1 MIEIIIDGKDLHTKQ
16 QAHEFFSAQEGFPAK
31 YGKNLGALFD
41 VLTSMPEVKV
51 TVKGPQSIVDNLGEY
66 GKKLLLVIKDACDRN
81 PGIILEAIEDEED
94 NSADYTENRK
104 NECGSDKDS

>member
-1 MIEIIIDGKDLHTKQ
+1 
-16 QAHEFFSAQEGFPAK
+16 
-31 YGKNLGALFD
+31 
-41 VLTSMPEVKV
+41 MPEVKV

-104 NECGSDKDS
+104 NECGSYKDS